1 MATKIGLIS
10 RLDYGSPGFRL
21 GLLRLAAQ
29 MIEKEGCHFV
39 VLAGGLTSVSAM
51 NADIKAGL
59 KRFVKRD
66 EKNKFRDDFVD
77 ETVDF
82 LSENFPTIKSPDG
95 AKNAKTYIVTSP
107 AYDGELGNLIAARLA
122 IKRHHDI
129 VHESH
134 GNAVFDLRI
143 KGRKLAI
150 LTPEKATWM
159 RGKYQSTAIQRVLDD
174 WSRVP
179 QGEGISLVG
188 IGCFASDIQ
197 KPGGGESALPFFSIP
212 ALCHLW
218 QTKVGTESQVGLT
231 ILTCEDSGVV
241 TTKSISFNDLLV
253 SERSGISSPPGA
265 TLNQKKVVKVLQ
277 NEGALT
283 VGQIS
288 RRIKRTRPSV
298 RDALKSLRGVTAS
311 KVWPSLIHDET
322 SGKYDFDPIWLKKS
336 LTYNFSFDGLVQD
349 RFLSFGCL
357 HAGCVHTKV
366 DWFTKVVPQ
375 IILDRGVN
383 YLVGAGDFV
392 EGTKHNLLVKGEI
405 VDGINNTVQEDYA
418 AYLVSEVMLKVF
430 RERLATRFA
439 VKKPKRTE
447 IMDILDQA
455 LVQFIYIPGNHCCWI
470 QEAGVNPL
478 NTFRRSLV
486 ERLRDEISKI
496 LAELIPGFELGFS
509 ELSSLVIRKV
519 LRVKEDEPLALG
531 SRVRLQVVHPYMG
544 RALTYSAR
552 PEQTL
557 GFASG
562 ANLVISANFH
572 VALALSKYQWHGRV
586 GERIEMQLGTVKEKS
601 GFETHLLKHLDTGV
615 GVLDIQSRDGRI
627 VARDTTFYTAPKS
640 DDTLANRK
648 VFEAF
653 LRASSPGSF

>member
-1 MATKIGLIS
+1 MATKVALLS
-10 RLDYGSPGFRL
+10 RLDFGSPGFRL
-21 GLLRLAAQ
+21 GLLKLAAQ
-29 MIEKEGCHFV
+29 LIEKEGCHFV

-51 NADIKAGL
+51 NADIKVGL

-66 EKNKFRDDFVD
+66 EKSKFEEDFVD
-77 ETVDF
+77 EAVDF
-82 LSENFPTIKSPDG
+82 LSKNFPTIKSPE
-95 AKNAKTYIVTSP
+95 ASKNTKIFIVTSP
-107 AYDGELGNLIAARLA
+107 AYDGQLGNLIAARLA
-122 IKRHHDI
+122 SKRRHDI
-129 VHESH
+129 VHENH

-174 WSRVP
+174 WSRIP
-179 QGEGISLVG
+179 QGDDITLAG

-253 SERSGISSPPGA
+253 DERDGISSPPGTSA
-265 TLNQKKVVKVLQ
+265 NQKKVVKVLK

-283 VGQIS
+283 VGQIA
-288 RRIKRTRPSV
+288 RRINRTRPSV
-298 RDALKSLRGVTAS
+298 REALKDLKGSAAS
-311 KVWPSLIHDET
+311 KIWPGLIHDET
-322 SGKYDFDPIWLKKS
+322 SGKFDFDPIWLKNS
-336 LTYNFSFDGLVQD
+336 LTYNFDQTGLINN

-366 DWFTKVVPQ
+366 NWFVKVVPQ
-375 IILDRGVN
+375 IILERDIN

-405 VDGINNTVQEDYA
+405 IDGINNTVQEDYA

-430 RERLATRFA
+430 RARLAARFA
-439 VKKPKRTE
+439 AKKPKHSE
-447 IMDILDQA
+447 ILNLINEA

-478 NTFRRSLV
+478 NTFRKSLI
-486 ERLRDEISKI
+486 ERLREEISGI
-496 LAELIPGFELGFS
+496 LKEFVPGFNLNYS
-509 ELSSLVIRKV
+509 DLSSLVIRKV
-519 LRVKEDEPLALG
+519 LRVKEDEPLALPSG
-531 SRVRLQVVHPYMG
+531 VKLQVVHPYMG

-562 ANLVISANFH
+562 SNLVISANFH
-572 VALALSKYQWHGRV
+572 VALALSKYQWQGRV
-586 GERIEMQLGTVKEKS
+586 GERIEMQLGTIKEKS

-640 DDTLANRK
+640 DDTLVNRK
-648 VFEAF
+648 VFESF
-653 LRASSPGSF
+653 LKASASGSF